1 MSSKERKTTKPLVK
15 PFIKWAGGKR
25 QLIPELVKHIPKDYD
40 TYYEPFI
47 GGGALLF
54 ELQPPK
60 AVISDMNKDLILTY
74 ISIRDDID
82 ELIELLKNYETKNNS
97 KDYYIIRSMDRDSN
111 KFSTLKNVE
120 RAARL
125 IYLNKTCYNGLYR
138 VNSQGL
144 FNTPF
149 GNYKNPAICDEYV
162 LRAVNDYFVNNNI
175 TICNT
180 DFETTVETAKKND
193 FIYFDPP
200 YHSPDNTNFTGY
212 QSGGF
217 DESEQKRLAKTF
229 KRLDS
234 IGAHCSLS
242 NSSTNFIRDLFKEY
256 HIYSV
261 KANRSINSNGNDRGA
276 VDEVIVTNW

>member
-1 MSSKERKTTKPLVK
+1 MSQKTGKTTKPLVR

-25 QLIPELVKHIPKDYD
+25 QLIPELKKHIPKKYG

-47 GGGALLF
+47 GGGAFLF
-54 ELQPPK
+54 ELQPSK
-60 AVISDMNKDLILTY
+60 AVISDTNKDLILTY
-74 ISIRDDID
+74 ESVRDDID
-82 ELIELLKNYETKNNS
+82 ELIELLNNYETKNNS
-97 KDYYIIRSMDRDSN
+97 KDYYEIRAMDRDVE
-111 KFSTLKNVE
+111 KFTNLKNVE

-162 LRAVNDYFVNNNI
+162 LRAVNDYFIKNDI
-175 TICNT
+175 KIDCS
-180 DFETTVETAKKND
+180 DFEITVETAKKND

-217 DESEQKRLAKTF
+217 DESEQKRLAETF
-229 KRLDS
+229 KRLDD
-234 IGAHCSLS
+234 IGAYCSLS
-242 NSSTNFIRDLFKEY
+242 NSSTTFIRSLFKDY
-256 HIYSV
+256 HIHTV
-261 KANRSINSNGNDRGA
+261 KANRAINSNGNDRGA

>member
-1 MSSKERKTTKPLVK
+1 MSSRTGKTTRPLVK

-25 QLIPELVKHIPKDYD
+25 QLIPELNKHIPKKYNA
-40 TYYEPFI
+40 YYEPFI

-54 ELQPPK
+54 ELQPSK
-60 AVISDMNKDLILTY
+60 AFISDMNEDLVLTY
-74 ISIRDDID
+74 ISVRDGID
-82 ELIELLKNYETKNNS
+82 ELIELLKDYETKNNS
-97 KDYYIIRSMDRDSN
+97 KDYYKIRAMDRDAD
-111 KFSTLKNVE
+111 KFSKMKDVE

-162 LRAVNDYFVNNNI
+162 LRAVNDYFVNNDI
-175 TICNT
+175 TIRHM
-180 DFETTVETAKKND
+180 DFEMTVKNAEKSD

-217 DESEQKRLAKTF
+217 DESEQERLADTF
-229 KRLDS
+229 KRLAD
-234 IGAHCSLS
+234 IGAYCSLS
-242 NSSTNFIRDLFKEY
+242 NSSTKLIRDLYKDY
-256 HIYSV
+256 HIYTV
-261 KANRSINSNGNDRGA
+261 KANRAINSNGNDRGA
-276 VDEVIVTNW
+276 VDEVIVTSW

>member
-1 MSSKERKTTKPLVK
+1 MK

-25 QLIPELVKHIPKDYD
+25 QLIPELNKHIPKKYNA
-40 TYYEPFI
+40 YYEPFI

-60 AVISDMNKDLILTY
+60 AFISDMNEDLVLTY
-74 ISIRDDID
+74 ISVRDSID
-82 ELIELLKNYETKNNS
+82 ELIELLKGYETKNNS
-97 KDYYIIRSMDRDSN
+97 KDYYKIRAMDRDAD
-111 KFSTLKNVE
+111 KFSKLKDVE

-125 IYLNKTCYNGLYR
+125 IYLNKACYNGLYR

-162 LRAVNDYFVNNNI
+162 LRAVNDYFVSNDI
-175 TICNT
+175 IIRHM
-180 DFETTVETAKKND
+180 DFEMTVKTAEKND

-217 DESEQKRLAKTF
+217 DDSEQKRLAETF
-229 KRLDS
+229 KRFVD
-234 IGAHCSLS
+234 IGAYCSLS
-242 NSSTNFIRDLFKEY
+242 NS
-256 HIYSV
+256 
-261 KANRSINSNGNDRGA
+261 
-276 VDEVIVTNW
+276 